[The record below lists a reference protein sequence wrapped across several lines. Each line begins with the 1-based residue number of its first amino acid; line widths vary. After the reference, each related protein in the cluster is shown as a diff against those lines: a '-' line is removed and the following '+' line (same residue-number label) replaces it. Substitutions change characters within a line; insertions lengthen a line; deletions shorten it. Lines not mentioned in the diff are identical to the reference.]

1 MRTRKE
7 KAELIG
13 LRSLTSL
20 ELSFSRDCVSG
31 DAALATLVS
40 DGWGDAAL
48 ETLVND
54 VWGDAELVTLV
65 NDDWGDAAL
74 VTLVNDDC
82 GEATRSLLI
91 RRMDDV
97 DSCEEER

>member
-7 KAELIG
+7 TAELIG

-40 DGWGDAAL
+40 DGWGDAA
-48 ETLVND
+48 
-54 VWGDAELVTLV
+54 LVTLV